1 LRATAQDKSSNG
13 VPTGLWLGLG
23 ACATATQLCTII
35 DLYLNDIYIYIFR
48 QLDRATQKAES
59 QTSAEHASLAFSL
72 ILFWCTRARVFFVD

>member
-35 DLYLNDIYIYIFR
+35 DLYLNDIYIYI
-48 QLDRATQKAES
+48 
-59 QTSAEHASLAFSL
+59 QT
-72 ILFWCTRARVFFVD
+72 IG